1 MGPRRCGGPVTPP
14 VVVFALCC
22 AAAGAAC
29 LCVGEFV
36 RRVAVRDPDVAQDW
50 NSLLLHLGELDLC
63 VQEQRSD
70 NDTREVTP
78 SPPAPA
84 RPARAPPT
92 APGPGADGPSS
103 SAPPLPPRLL
113 VSVRVLVT
121 LTPSAGSAWGR
132 SGAVS
137 HLGVSL
143 PSQALHLAGPSRPVN
158 VTLSLATTWD
168 SDDCHLRGNC
178 QAASYN
184 ACAIVWADSGVL
196 PNTPRPESCDPVDE
210 ELRRL
215 EATVAEGTADPGWS
229 RRPGEIGKPSG
240 AGCRGSPV
248 LRVFHTE
255 EPGLSVLLS
264 QERRSEIGLRLSY
277 SAAAMAGS
285 LLLVLVCGA
294 LGGRTRGPG
303 RPALTELSPHKM
315 SLSGQ

>member
-1 MGPRRCGGPVTPP
+1 PP

-36 RRVAVRDPDVAQDW
+36 RRVAVRDPDVAAACVQDW

-70 NDTREVTP
+70 NDTREVTLPP

-84 RPARAPPT
+84 RPARALPT
-92 APGPGADGPSS
+92 APGPGAEGPS
-103 SAPPLPPRLL
+103 SAPPLSRP

-137 HLGVSL
+137 HLGISL
-143 PSQALHLAGPSRPVN
+143 PSQALRLAGEGPSRPVN

-168 SDDCHLRGNC
+168 SDDCHLHGNC

-196 PNTPRPESCDPVDE
+196 PNT
-210 ELRRL
+210 
-215 EATVAEGTADPGWS
+215 
-229 RRPGEIGKPSG
+229 
-240 AGCRGSPV
+240 
-248 LRVFHTE
+248 
-255 EPGLSVLLS
+255 
-264 QERRSEIGLRLSY
+264 
-277 SAAAMAGS
+277 
-285 LLLVLVCGA
+285 
-294 LGGRTRGPG
+294 
-303 RPALTELSPHKM
+303 
-315 SLSGQ
+315 

>member
-121 LTPSAGSAWGR
+121 LTPSAGSAWG
-132 SGAVS
+132 
-137 HLGVSL
+137 
-143 PSQALHLAGPSRPVN
+143 PV
-158 VTLSLATTWD
+158 
-168 SDDCHLRGNC
+168 G
-178 QAASYN
+178 
-184 ACAIVWADSGVL
+184 
-196 PNTPRPESCDPVDE
+196 
-210 ELRRL
+210 RRL
-215 EATVAEGTADPGWS
+215 S
-229 RRPGEIGKPSG
+229 SG
-240 AGCRGSPV
+240 RLAAVTSAP
-248 LRVFHTE
+248 
-255 EPGLSVLLS
+255 P
-264 QERRSEIGLRLSY
+264 RRSESARQRHLVPGDHVGL
-277 SAAAMAGS
+277 
-285 LLLVLVCGA
+285 
-294 LGGRTRGPG
+294 
-303 RPALTELSPHKM
+303 
-315 SLSGQ
+315 